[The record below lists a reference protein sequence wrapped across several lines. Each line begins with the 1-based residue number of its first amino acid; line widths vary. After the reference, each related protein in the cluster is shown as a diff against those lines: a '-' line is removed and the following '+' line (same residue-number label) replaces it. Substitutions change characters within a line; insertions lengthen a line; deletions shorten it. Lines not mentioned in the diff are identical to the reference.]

1 MTQIPLA
8 GGAEFDRIRA
18 IAAALGAR
26 ARELGND
33 TALVRLGTT
42 TIALSADVSVEG
54 VHFRR
59 EWLSLEEI
67 GWRAA
72 AAALSD
78 LAAAGAEPVGLLAAL
93 TVPAREPVSSFVT
106 LMQGVGAA
114 VEAVGGKVLGG
125 DLSQGDALALALTV
139 IGTAARPLTRA
150 GAQPGDA
157 VWVTG
162 TLGGSRAALT
172 ELLARREPAAG
183 ARARFAHP
191 EPRIAWGRWLAEQGV
206 HAMLDVS
213 DGLAGDAGHL
223 AAASSVAIRIELER
237 LPLDPDAAA
246 AAAHAGEPAPV
257 FAAKG
262 GEDYELLVAAAGDWA
277 APPGAP
283 VPLTRIGEVRAG
295 SGLTLTLEGRPVALA
310 GYEHFA

>member
-1 MTQIPLA
+1 MTHIPLA

-18 IAAALGAR
+18 IAAALGTR

-33 TALVRLGTT
+33 TALVRLGETT
-42 TIALSADVSVEG
+42 VALSADVSVEG

-78 LAAAGAEPVGLLAAL
+78 LAATGAEVIGVLGAL
-93 TVPAREPVSSFVT
+93 TIPAREPMSTFVA

-114 VEAVGGKVLGG
+114 VDSVGGKVLGG
-125 DLSQGDALALALTV
+125 DLSRGDALALALTV
-139 IGTAARPLTRA
+139 IGTAARPVTRA
-150 GAQPGDA
+150 GAVPGDL

-162 TLGGSRAALT
+162 ELGGARAALT
-172 ELLARREPAAG
+172 AFIAGREPDALARQ
-183 ARARFAHP
+183 RFARP
-191 EPRIAWGRWLAEQGV
+191 EPRIAAGRWLAAHGAK
-206 HAMLDVS
+206 AMLDVS

-223 AAASSVAIRIELER
+223 AAASGVAIRIELEHV
-237 LPLDPDAAA
+237 PCHAAVQA
-246 AAAHAGEPAPV
+246 EADRAGEPAAV

-262 GEDYELLVAAAGDWA
+262 GEDYELLVVL
-277 APPGAP
+277 PPGHP
-283 VPLTRIGEVRAG
+283 VDADFPLRRVGEVRSG
-295 SGLTLTLEGRPVALA
+295 QGLTLELAGRPVVLS

>member
-1 MTQIPLA
+1 MTETAL
-8 GGAEFDRIRA
+8 GGGGEFDRIRA
-18 IAAALGAR
+18 IAAALGTR

-33 TALVRLGTT
+33 TALVRLGETT
-42 TIALSADVSVEG
+42 VALSADVSVEG

-78 LAAAGAEPVGLLAAL
+78 LAASGAEAIGVLAAL
-93 TVPAREPVSSFVT
+93 TLPAREPVSSFVE

-114 VEAVGGKVLGG
+114 ADAVGGKVLGG
-125 DLSQGDALALALTV
+125 DLSRGDAIALALTV
-139 IGTAARPLTRA
+139 IGTAATPVKRS
-150 GAQPGDA
+150 GAAPGDG

-162 TLGGSRAALT
+162 ELGGARAALT
-172 ELLARREPAAG
+172 AFLAGREPDPG
-183 ARARFAHP
+183 ARARFARP
-191 EPRIAWGRWLAEQGV
+191 EPRLAWGRWLAAQGAK
-206 HAMLDVS
+206 AMLDVS

-223 AAASSVAIRIELER
+223 AAASGVAIRIQLER
-237 LPLDPDAAA
+237 VPCHAAVPA
-246 AAAHAGEPAPV
+246 EAQRADEPAAV

-262 GEDYELLVAAAGDWA
+262 GEDYELLVVLPAGFSG
-277 APPGAP
+277 GAGF
-283 VPLTRIGEVRAG
+283 PLTRIGEVRAG
-295 SGLTLTLEGRPVALA
+295 AGLGLELDGRPVVLA

>member
-1 MTQIPLA
+1 MTHLPLA

-18 IAAALGAR
+18 IAAALGTR

-33 TALVRLGTT
+33 TALVRLGETT
-42 TIALSADVSVEG
+42 VALSADVSVEG

-72 AAALSD
+72 AGALSD
-78 LAAAGAEPVGLLAAL
+78 LAAAGAEVIGVLGAL
-93 TVPAREPVSSFVT
+93 TIPAAEPMSTFVA

-114 VEAVGGKVLGG
+114 ADAVGGKVLGG
-125 DLSQGDALALALTV
+125 DLSRGDALALALTV
-139 IGTAARPLTRA
+139 IGTAARPVTRA
-150 GAQPGDA
+150 GAAPGDL

-162 TLGGSRAALT
+162 ELGGARAALT
-172 ELLARREPAAG
+172 AFLAGREPDSG
-183 ARARFAHP
+183 ARQRFARP
-191 EPRIAWGRWLAEQGV
+191 EPRIAAGRWLATHGAK
-206 HAMLDVS
+206 AMLDVS

-223 AAASSVAIRIELER
+223 AAASGVAIRIELER
-237 LPLDPDAAA
+237 IPRHPSVAAEALLA
-246 AAAHAGEPAPV
+246 AEPPEV

-262 GEDYELLVAAAGDWA
+262 GEDYELLAVLPRDFAGT
-277 APPGAP
+277 PEF
-283 VPLTRIGEVRAG
+283 PLRQVGEVRAG
-295 SGLTLTLEGRPVALA
+295 EGLTLLIGGRPVVLS

>member
-1 MTQIPLA
+1 MSNTPLA

-18 IAAALGAR
+18 IATALGDR

-33 TALVRLGTT
+33 TALVKLGDSTV
-42 TIALSADVSVEG
+42 ALSADVSVEG

-78 LAAAGAEPVGLLAAL
+78 LAAAGAEPVGVLAAL
-93 TVPAREPVSSFVT
+93 TLPEREPQPSFVA
-106 LMQGVGAA
+106 LMDGVGAA
-114 VEAVGGKVLGG
+114 AAAVGGKVLGG
-125 DLSQGDALALALTV
+125 DLSRGGAIQLAITV
-139 IGTAARPLTRA
+139 IGTAARPVRRA
-150 GAQPGDA
+150 GATPGDG

-162 TLGGSRAALT
+162 ELGGARAALT
-172 ELLARREPAAG
+172 AFLAGREPDAA
-183 ARARFAHP
+183 ARARFARP
-191 EPRIAWGRWLAEQGV
+191 EPRISAGRWLAEHGAR
-206 HAMLDVS
+206 AMLDVS

-223 AAASSVAIRIELER
+223 AAASGVAMLLDLDRVPCHPAVPAEAARI
-237 LPLDPDAAA
+237 
-246 AAAHAGEPAPV
+246 GEAPPV

-262 GEDYELLVAAAGDWA
+262 GEDYELLVVLPPEYSGGAL
-277 APPGAP
+277 APFA
-283 VPLTRIGEVRAG
+283 LQRIGEVRAG
-295 SGLTLTLEGRPVALA
+295 AGLELQLAGEPVVLS

>member
-1 MTQIPLA
+1 MTHIPLA

-18 IAAALGAR
+18 IAAALGSR

-33 TALVRLGTT
+33 TALVKLGETT
-42 TIALSADVSVEG
+42 VALSTDVSVEG

-78 LAAAGAEPVGLLAAL
+78 LAAAGAEVIGVLGAL
-93 TVPAREPVSSFVT
+93 TIPAAEPISTFVS

-114 VEAVGGKVLGG
+114 ADAVGGKVLGG
-125 DLSQGDALALALTV
+125 DLSRGDALALALTV
-139 IGTAARPLTRA
+139 IGTASRPVTRT
-150 GAQPGDA
+150 GAAPGDSI
-157 VWVTG
+157 WVTG
-162 TLGGSRAALT
+162 ELGGARAALT
-172 ELLARREPAAG
+172 AFIAGREPDPAA
-183 ARARFAHP
+183 RQRFARP
-191 EPRIAWGRWLAEQGV
+191 EPRIAAGRWLAAHGAK
-206 HAMLDVS
+206 AMLDVS

-223 AAASSVAIRIELER
+223 AAASGVAIRIELEQVPCHASVSAEAV
-237 LPLDPDAAA
+237 L
-246 AAAHAGEPAPV
+246 AGEPEPV

-262 GEDYELLVAAAGDWA
+262 GEDYELLVVLPGDFAG
-277 APPGAP
+277 GAGF
-283 VPLTRIGEVRAG
+283 PLRQVGEVRAG
-295 SGLTLTLEGRPVALA
+295 QGLTLELAGRSVVLS